1 MARSTPA
8 QNERG
13 PASSTVRCWQ
23 AAAHFS
29 ATGAARRSERS
40 AAIPPLTIPG
50 PNPASETARITA
62 TGCPAAVLARAATRA
77 ADSMSAAR

>member
-8 QNERG
+8 QNDRG
-13 PASSTVRCWQ
+13 PASSTVRSRQ

-29 ATGAARRSERS
+29 ATGAAWRSDRS

-62 TGCPAAVLARAATRA
+62 TGRPPALPSSAAV
-77 ADSMSAAR
+77 SMSAAR